1 MKKILFILV
10 FISNFCVAQRTAIS
24 LDKMNILY
32 IGVPNPITIVVEN
45 YKPSQFK
52 VFINNGTIE
61 KNESELDNQFSVMPK
76 ERGKATIYIVVNKK
90 DTISKYEYRVKPIGL
105 PNAHVAHKKSGKI
118 SKNELRAQEAIF
130 VRLDGIDFDYKV
142 NISSYQVKIFNK
154 CAISYSSNIEG
165 FYFTPELRT
174 EFDKLEKGD
183 WVIFSDI
190 KIKNVDGKIDSL
202 EKPIFLEIE

>member
-1 MKKILFILV
+1 MKKLLFFILFLPNI
-10 FISNFCVAQRTAIS
+10 CVAQRTAIS

-32 IGVPNPITIVVEN
+32 IGVPNPITIALEN

-52 VFINNGTIE
+52 VYINNGTIE
-61 KNESELDNQFSVMPK
+61 KSESKLDNQFVVMPK
-76 ERGKATIYIVVNKK
+76 ERGKATIYIIINKK

-105 PNAHVAHKKSGKI
+105 PNAHVAHKTSGKI

-154 CAISYSSNIEG
+154 CVISYYNTIDGNYITS
-165 FYFTPELRT
+165 ELRT

-190 KIKNVDGKIDSL
+190 KIKNVHGKIDSL